1 MDPLSKQKFEHY
13 LSLKPEFKSEETLHA
28 YYMAYDQTEE
38 EEYLI
43 VFWREVLTEYFSHV
57 TQKVSLR
64 KSDLVKVF
72 TLHNRKPAGL
82 SAVIDELIKR
92 ESFITR
98 DQVLSGDHYG
108 QKQSASITSRLAS
121 ALYNNTLGWLWGS
134 PPAQS
139 EEDDKSE
146 IVCVE
151 YLKRKADSILHWSH
165 TIGKQVFSEKTLKK
179 YLTQL
184 KLSASDI
191 ELLLAHL
198 KHTNSLIQEQVDL
211 GSLKVTLI
219 KLLPNSEEAYEITEK
234 EKAKFILDSN
244 IQSLSDKIEQT
255 VAKIGRLTEN
265 IKSMLK
271 LGSKKN
277 ALILLQQKKKLETF
291 WEKIQQQKF
300 LLEDQ
305 LLNLE
310 ELETHSVILDSLQIA
325 EKAGKSLQRDLESY
339 EDLFERIDEQ
349 KSAQEQ
355 INALFAGKVEQVE
368 EDSVLLDE
376 LEQLEAEQV
385 LENGQLTRAV
395 EQQRVNVGQQKV
407 KVEKQQRE
415 IDMLEREL
423 EELSFADTA
432 SQREE
437 VQQKGGAG
445 QMMYA

>member
-1 MDPLSKQKFEHY
+1 MDPLSKQKFEQY

-121 ALYNNTLGWLWGS
+121 AIYNNTLGWLWGS

-151 YLKRKADSILHWSH
+151 YFKRKAESILHWSH
-165 TIGKQVFSEKTLKK
+165 SI
-179 YLTQL
+179 
-184 KLSASDI
+184 ASDI

-211 GSLKVTLI
+211 GSQKVTLI
-219 KLLPNSEEAYEITEK
+219 KLLPNSEEAFEITEK

-300 LLEDQ
+300 VLEDQ

-349 KSAQEQ
+349 KSAQDQ

-395 EQQRVNVGQQKV
+395 EQQRVNVGQKKV
-407 KVEKQQRE
+407 NAGKQQRE

-423 EELSFADTA
+423 EELSLADTA